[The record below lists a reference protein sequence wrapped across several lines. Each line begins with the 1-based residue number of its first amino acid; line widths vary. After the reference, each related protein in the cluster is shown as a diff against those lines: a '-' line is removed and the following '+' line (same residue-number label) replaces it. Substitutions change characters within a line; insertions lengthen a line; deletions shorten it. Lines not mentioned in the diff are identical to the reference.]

1 MSRYAQRIRDVA
13 EPEMRV
19 SVMRA
24 SHLDLPRTLR
34 ALLPVQ
40 RNAPQLVVPRNG
52 PIDLVH
58 FTDIYIAIH
67 ARRFRAPR
75 VTTVHDLIPL
85 DHSSWRTVSKARW
98 RLSYLRSL
106 RALPHS
112 DVVITPSKYTRDVL
126 LTVRDLDPDRVCA
139 VPILVPAQFRPPA
152 LGSKRQ
158 PRTILSVGTTA
169 DYKNI
174 PLLLHALARPELRG
188 TQLVRVGKPFDEDL
202 RSLASTLDVEDRLVE
217 WSSVSDEMLVELM
230 HEATVLAQPS
240 LDEGF
245 GMPVAEAMAA
255 GLPVVASDGG
265 ALPEVV
271 GSSGRV
277 VPLRNH
283 KPGLLDFDDVRD
295 FAAALAETL
304 DSETLRAEISRS
316 QLAEVARFRA
326 EPVREAL
333 FAAYAAA
340 REFATVRTGT

>member
-1 MSRYAQRIRDVA
+1 MTRYAQRIRDVA

-19 SVMRA
+19 SAMHA
-24 SHLDLPRTLR
+24 SHLDLPRPIR

-67 ARRFRAPR
+67 SRRFRAPR
-75 VTTVHDLIPL
+75 VTTLHDLIPL
-85 DHSSWRTVSKARW
+85 DYASWRGLSSLRW

-106 RALPHS
+106 RALSNS
-112 DVVITPSKYTRDVL
+112 DLVITPSEYTRRALVSL
-126 LTVRDLDPDRVCA
+126 RGFDPDRVRA
-139 VPILVPAQFRPPA
+139 VPILVPPQFRPPA
-152 LGSKRQ
+152 PTHERR
-158 PRTILSVGTTA
+158 PRTILSIGTTA

-174 PLLLHALARPELRG
+174 PLLLHALAQPELRG
-188 TQLVRVGKPFDEDL
+188 TQLVRVGTPLDAGL
-202 RSLASTLDVEDRLVE
+202 RSLVSKLGIAGRLVE
-217 WSSVSDEMLVELM
+217 WSSVPDETLVGLM

-245 GMPVAEAMAA
+245 GMPVAEAMAS

-265 ALPEVV
+265 ALPEVL
-271 GSSGRV
+271 GRSGRV

-283 KPGLLDFDDVRD
+283 KPGPLNFDDVRD

-304 DSETLRAEISRS
+304 ESQTLRTAISRS
-316 QLAEVARFRA
+316 QLSEVSRFRA

-340 REFATVRTGT
+340 REFASVRTGA